1 MAFQPNDPDELGAL
15 WVKSGAKGDYMTG
28 MINGVPVVVF
38 PNTKKASDKAPD
50 YRVLKSRPK
59 GERPE
64 REDAGLPSER
74 AAAND
79 KQRFRR
85 EAGPTDSEWE

>member
-1 MAFQPNDPDELGAL
+1 MAFQPTNSDELGAL
-15 WVKSGAKGDYMTG
+15 WMRSGAKGDYMTG
-28 MINGVPVVVF
+28 VINGVPVVVF

-64 REDAGLPSER
+64 QS
-74 AAAND
+74 
-79 KQRFRR
+79 
-85 EAGPTDSEWE
+85 GPDYRKSQPTATDSEWPD